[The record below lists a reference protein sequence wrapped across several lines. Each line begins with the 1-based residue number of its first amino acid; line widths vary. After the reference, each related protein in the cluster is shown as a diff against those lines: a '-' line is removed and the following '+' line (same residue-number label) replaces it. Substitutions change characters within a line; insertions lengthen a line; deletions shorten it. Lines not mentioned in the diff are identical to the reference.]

1 MLLKKDKA
9 VTRIVHNVS
18 YGFIAYF
25 NKNSCI
31 YAIGKHLHH
40 KTRLELVDITG
51 WRVLGTVA
59 IENPYDDDAIINAVK
74 KLLMKYNLYNAYL
87 SFEG

>member
-1 MLLKKDKA
+1 MLLKKEKA
-9 VTRIVHNVS
+9 VTKIVLNVS

-25 NKNSCI
+25 NKNSCL
-31 YAIGKHLHH
+31 YAISKQLHH

-51 WRVLGTVA
+51 WRVLGTVDL
-59 IENPYDDDAIINAVK
+59 ENPYDEDAIINAVK
-74 KLLMKYNLYNAYL
+74 KLLIKYNFYNAYL

>member
-1 MLLKKDKA
+1 MLLKQDKA
-9 VTRIVHNVS
+9 VTKIVLNVC

-25 NKNSCI
+25 NKNSCL
-31 YAIGKHLHH
+31 YAISKQFHH
-40 KTRLELVDITG
+40 KTRLELVDITN
-51 WRVLGTVA
+51 WHVIGTVD